1 MDELLC
7 EHVDEFLDLELHE
20 IALLLCCLNVALY
33 RILRAHQAQHRHQ
46 EP

>member
-7 EHVDEFLDLELHE
+7 EQVDEFLDFELLE
-20 IALLLCCLNVALY
+20 IALLLCRFNVALY